1 MSRRTEHSQQ
11 ALYTGSMLLCL
22 RSPVTDGAG
31 KDPGLQSLQKE
42 QILPPFEGICCEST
56 ITEVLDTVTIIV
68 FRQENQSSDSC
79 AHTILTLGK
88 ENIFYHFSLSLRC
101 QIPLTENVRVGR
113 NNKKTNFSFSW
124 IEMYLDFYIL
134 FMEDE
139 ELSRHNLLYNDS
151 FINKHIPS

>member
-11 ALYTGSMLLCL
+11 ALYTGSMLLYL

-42 QILPPFEGICCEST
+42 QILPTFEGICCESI
-56 ITEVLDTVTIIV
+56 ITEVLGTVTIIV

-88 ENIFYHFSLSLRC
+88 ESFFLSLLLVFGLSDTTDREREGGKE
-101 QIPLTENVRVGR
+101 QQKDQLLI
-113 NNKKTNFSFSW
+113 
-124 IEMYLDFYIL
+124 
-134 FMEDE
+134 FMDRDV
-139 ELSRHNLLYNDS
+139 S
-151 FINKHIPS
+151 